1 MQEDEIRKLVRQ
13 AVQKALGTPDSSS
26 APLTR
31 RHALTGRTVITEDD
45 LQDAAPGSQ
54 VAIPADALV
63 TPLARDLARERN
75 LKLVAQASATSL
87 QSASSPS
94 KPATGEHSV
103 IPDKTVALGADHG
116 GFELKEN
123 LKPYL
128 QEMGYAVLDCGT
140 FSSDSVDYPDFA
152 YAVAKLVAEGRA
164 ARGIMVDGAGIG
176 SCMAANKVPGVRAAL
191 CYDLSTA
198 INSREHNDAN
208 VLTLGGRLIGVN
220 LAREIVKTWLST
232 SFGGGRHARRV
243 DKIMAVE
250 RRYAKK

>member
-1 MQEDEIRKLVRQ
+1 MQEEEIRKLVRQ

-26 APLTR
+26 VPLTR
-31 RHALTGRTVITEDD
+31 RCALTGRKVITEDD
-45 LQDAAPGSQ
+45 LQGATPGSQ
-54 VAIPADALV
+54 VAVPANALV

-75 LKLVAQASATSL
+75 LKLVAEASVVSAE
-87 QSASSPS
+87 SASSLS
-94 KPATGEHSV
+94 KPTTGEHTAS
-103 IPDKTVALGADHG
+103 PDKTVALGADHG

-140 FSSDSVDYPDFA
+140 FSPDSVDYPDFA

-164 ARGIMVDGAGIG
+164 AWGIMVDGAGIG

-198 INSREHNDAN
+198 KNSREHNDAN
-208 VLTLGGRLIGVN
+208 VLTLGGRLIGLN

-232 SFGGGRHARRV
+232 PFGGGRHARRV
-243 DKIMAVE
+243 DKIMAIE